1 MDNELGARI
10 RALRKERGLS
20 QEALAQ
26 ALEVSR
32 QAVTKWED
40 GSSLPSTA
48 NLFALSG
55 FFGVPL
61 AELTGTPE
69 GTASPSSAPAMSEKA
84 HVKRAKALRISAW
97 VLLAISVPTL
107 IWCAVQHFTAEPFI
121 PEEPVPPNA
130 IIGYADTTTYIYT
143 VSKLPTY
150 LFGARCCSLP
160 WGLVCCSRRKSR
172 SGKEKHMT
180 GKYKILLPLLLIF
193 LLVGCGKTDDG
204 LSIEGHDWTYANA
217 IDSTGQPLDLSVLT
231 CAAQDGSL
239 TLTDSDGSTQS
250 GTYTLTQHDA
260 NDVLYDLTLDSETGT
275 ALVGVTEY
283 TDAAG
288 EKSSEYTLIL
298 SLPERTVYFRADM
311 AQ

>member
-1 MDNELGARI
+1 
-10 RALRKERGLS
+10 
-20 QEALAQ
+20 
-26 ALEVSR
+26 
-32 QAVTKWED
+32 
-40 GSSLPSTA
+40 
-48 NLFALSG
+48 
-55 FFGVPL
+55 
-61 AELTGTPE
+61 
-69 GTASPSSAPAMSEKA
+69 
-84 HVKRAKALRISAW
+84 
-97 VLLAISVPTL
+97 
-107 IWCAVQHFTAEPFI
+107 
-121 PEEPVPPNA
+121 
-130 IIGYADTTTYIYT
+130 
-143 VSKLPTY
+143 
-150 LFGARCCSLP
+150 
-160 WGLVCCSRRKSR
+160 
-172 SGKEKHMT
+172 MT

-204 LSIEGHDWTYANA
+204 LTIEGH
-217 IDSTGQPLDLSVLT
+217 DLSVLT

-239 TLTDSDGSTQS
+239 TVTDSDGSTQS

>member
-61 AELTGTPE
+61 AELTGTPD
-69 GTASPSSAPAMSEKA
+69 GNAPTSISEKTRD
-84 HVKRAKALRISAW
+84 KRTKTLRISAW

-150 LFGARCCSLP
+150 LFWGA
-160 WGLVCCSRRKSR
+160 
-172 SGKEKHMT
+172 
-180 GKYKILLPLLLIF
+180 LLLF
-193 LLVGCGKTDDG
+193 VVGLGVLIGLKIKRWKGKTHDG
-204 LSIEGHDWTYANA
+204 
-217 IDSTGQPLDLSVLT
+217 
-231 CAAQDGSL
+231 QD
-239 TLTDSDGSTQS
+239 
-250 GTYTLTQHDA
+250 
-260 NDVLYDLTLDSETGT
+260 
-275 ALVGVTEY
+275 
-283 TDAAG
+283 
-288 EKSSEYTLIL
+288 
-298 SLPERTVYFRADM
+298 
-311 AQ
+311 

>member
-1 MDNELGARI
+1 MI
-10 RALRKERGLS
+10 
-20 QEALAQ
+20 
-26 ALEVSR
+26 
-32 QAVTKWED
+32 
-40 GSSLPSTA
+40 
-48 NLFALSG
+48 
-55 FFGVPL
+55 
-61 AELTGTPE
+61 
-69 GTASPSSAPAMSEKA
+69 
-84 HVKRAKALRISAW
+84 KRAKALRIGAW
-97 VLLAISVPTL
+97 VLLAVSVPVLL
-107 IWCAVQHFTAEPFI
+107 IWCAVQYFTAG
-121 PEEPVPPNA
+121 PPHSRGTGSA
-130 IIGYADTTTYIYT
+130 HRRLSVTADTTSYIYT

-150 LFGARCCSLP
+150 LFLGALSALCR
-160 WGLVCCSRRKSR
+160 GDLVCCSRPKIKRWK
-172 SGKEKHMT
+172 GKTHD
-180 GKYKILLPLLLIF
+180 GQDYKILLPLLLIF
-193 LLVGCGKTDDG
+193 LLVGCGKTNDG
-204 LSIEGHDWTYANA
+204 LTIEGHDWTYANA
-217 IDSTGQPLDLSVLT
+217 IDSEGQPLDLPALT